1 LPPQA
6 ASGCWR
12 YAIVTG
18 LVVGAYAGLVIIATQ
33 VLKFHTATSVAT
45 ATLVAVALVS
55 PLRRRLQRLVDRRF
69 NRTRYKA
76 DLAIAAFAAR
86 VRNTVDLD
94 AVQGNLLRAVHE
106 VLEPGSARCGSL
118 AVRATPARI
127 PVTGPGPMKPA
138 SIDHWVAGPWE

>member
-94 AVQGNLLRAVHE
+94 AVQGTCYARYTRCLSPGALGVDRSRSAQRQRA
-106 VLEPGSARCGSL
+106 SR
-118 AVRATPARI
+118 
-127 PVTGPGPMKPA
+127 
-138 SIDHWVAGPWE
+138 